1 MEDLYED
8 LKEKINKLEYTE
20 IKNIKDDITQ
30 IKLDLN
36 TNNILTRQ
44 SIDANDKLSN
54 TMETFRDT
62 MIEMAQN
69 LKESNKIS
77 TELTASVKGLNEK
90 VDGVENK
97 MTIKLNEFDNKI
109 NAIDNKGK
117 IDFVVWLGNNWFK
130 VTTLLVVSGYLVA
143 RCLGVNIF

>member
-8 LKEKINKLEYTE
+8 LKEKVNKLEYTE

-54 TMETFRDT
+54 TMETFKDT

-97 MTIKLNEFDNKI
+97 MTTKLNEFDNKI

-117 IDFVVWLGNNWFK
+117 VDFVVWLGNNWFK
-130 VTTLLVVSGYLVA
+130 VTTLLVAGGYLVA

>member
-54 TMETFRDT
+54 TMETFKDT

-97 MTIKLNEFDNKI
+97 MTTKLNEFDDKI

-130 VTTLLVVSGYLVA
+130 VTTLLVVGGYLVA